1 MNTMNNETT
10 LNNEQEVHSE
20 ENNAAKTLSAKDRV
34 MEDGKLT
41 FLEFL
46 YVARYFLPILTT
58 IGWILVFLF
67 SESSLPDFIGYIILG
82 VMAIGFI
89 SALTVS
95 PIKFIKFIFSS
106 TIRGFHI
113 VRGLIPFYGLA
124 DLIAAIF
131 GTMLGFA
138 FGVIVVF
145 GLPAV
150 FTITKFFKED
160 SFE

>member
-1 MNTMNNETT
+1 MNTTNNETT
-10 LNNEQEVHSE
+10 FNNEQELHSE
-20 ENNAAKTLSAKDRV
+20 ENNIAKTPSAKDRV
-34 MEDGKLT
+34 MADGKLT

-67 SESSLPDFIGYIILG
+67 SESSLPDFFGYIILG

-150 FTITKFFKED
+150 FTITKFFNED

>member
-1 MNTMNNETT
+1 MNTTNNETAF
-10 LNNEQEVHSE
+10 NNEQELHSE
-20 ENNAAKTLSAKDRV
+20 ESNAPKTPSAKDRV

-58 IGWILVFLF
+58 IGWILIFLF
-67 SESSLPDFIGYIILG
+67 TESAVPDFVAYIIIAIT
-82 VMAIGFI
+82 AIGFI

-95 PIKFIKFIFSS
+95 PIKFIKFIFTS
-106 TIRGFHI
+106 TIKGFHI

-124 DLIAAIF
+124 DLIAALF
-131 GTMLGFA
+131 GVSLGFM
-138 FGVIVVF
+138 FGVTVVF
-145 GLPAV
+145 GIPAV
-150 FTITKFFKED
+150 FTIAKFFKED

>member
-1 MNTMNNETT
+1 MNTTNNETT
-10 LNNEQEVHSE
+10 FNNEKELQSE
-20 ENNAAKTLSAKDRV
+20 ETNTNKTPSAKDRV

-95 PIKFIKFIFSS
+95 PIKFIKFIFFS

-113 VRGLIPFYGLA
+113 VRGFIPFYGLA

-131 GTMLGFA
+131 GVGLGFM
-138 FGVIVVF
+138 FGVTVVF
-145 GLPAV
+145 GIPAV

>member
-1 MNTMNNETT
+1 MNTTNNETT
-10 LNNEQEVHSE
+10 FNNEKELHSE
-20 ENNAAKTLSAKDRV
+20 ENNTPKTPSAKDRV

-150 FTITKFFKED
+150 FTITKFFNED